1 MRMGLRLQGAGLAA
15 LLALGMGM
23 VVPEASAEEI
33 RVGILAPLT
42 GRFSSWGEYTRDAA
56 EMAVAEIAAKG
67 GVPGVGKIKLIYA
80 DSEGNAKVGVSAVTK
95 LISRDKVHVVLGEA
109 LSSVTLPTMAVT
121 QRAKIPQLTAIS
133 GSPKVTGSGNK
144 WIFRT
149 QINQTYSGDL
159 LADWALN
166 RLKFKKIAILH
177 ANEPFG
183 AGGANSF
190 RAGLAKRGMKPVA
203 FERFNRGDKDFSG
216 QLRRIKAAGA
226 KLLGFFGFHTE
237 AAISFKQAKQLG
249 LDLTILTNDAL
260 ANPKFLE
267 LAGADAEGVIISSM
281 FIADNPDPLVEAFV
295 KRFKAKFGRD
305 PNQFHGSIY
314 DAIYI
319 LAEAF
324 KRAGSTNN
332 EKLRKALLS
341 IQDLRGVTG
350 VHKFDEYGD
359 DRKGFLLMIVKNGKY
374 VFYAK

>member
-1 MRMGLRLQGAGLAA
+1 MGLRLQGAGLAA

-56 EMAVAEIAAKG
+56 EMAVAEISAKG
-67 GVPGVGKIKLIYA
+67 GVAGVGKIKLIYA